1 MPGGVVA
8 LVTSGSPVRMTTAP
22 TDLPGNLGAEYAAS
36 ADDQR
41 PLAGYTVLTASFGVA
56 MAGAL
61 LAARRSG
68 RALPEQLGPQDVV
81 MAGIATHKISRL
93 IAKDKVTSFVR
104 APFTRFQEKAG
115 HGELEEKVRG
125 TGLRR
130 AAGEL
135 LVCPY
140 CLGQWISGG
149 FAVGYVYAPR
159 LTRLLAGM
167 WTIHALADA
176 AQLAYSAAEKRS

>member
-1 MPGGVVA
+1 MA
-8 LVTSGSPVRMTTAP
+8 TAQ
-22 TDLPGNLGAEYAAS
+22 TDLPGNLGSDYAAS

-41 PLAGYTVLTASFGVA
+41 PLAGYTVLSASFGAA
-56 MAGAL
+56 MATAL
-61 LAARRSG
+61 LVAHRSG
-68 RALPEQLGPQDVV
+68 RELPERLGPQDVV
-81 MAGIATHKISRL
+81 MAGIATHKVSRL
-93 IAKDKVTSFVR
+93 ITKDKVTSFIR

-115 HGELEEKVRG
+115 HGELDEQARG

-130 AAGEL
+130 ATGEL

-140 CLGQWISGG
+140 CLAQWISGG
-149 FAVGYVYAPR
+149 FALGYVFAPR